1 MDMEGLF
8 GLLSTIHP
16 LSPTVREAIEKE
28 LAALSLPKDYL
39 LLEAP
44 RVADHAYYL
53 STGFALTFSY
63 INGEKQIDAFWK
75 AGQIM
80 FSARSLFEQIPST
93 ENIQLVQQSDLLCIS
108 YKSIMNLFDTF
119 PEVNFIYRVVMN
131 QYYENLRERV
141 RDLQLLSAVDRYK
154 KLLNDFR
161 GIEQIIPQEYI
172 ASYLGITPQ
181 SLSRIRRLHDPS

>member
-1 MDMEGLF
+1 MEGLF

-53 STGFALTFSY
+53 NTGFALTFSY

-108 YKSIMNLFDTF
+108 YKSIMKLFETF

-131 QYYENLRERV
+131 QYYENLRERI